1 MLDIGW
7 PEFALILVVALLV
20 IGPKD
25 LPKALYTVGKWV
37 RKARAVTGDFQRHID
52 TMVRDAELEDARK
65 GLQQASNFSI
75 KREIERSVDP
85 DGSLSKSLRSPNDPT
100 AGSSPVKQAA
110 VAGPAEN
117 VKPAAGQ
124 EPMGSKAAGPKAA
137 GTKATETKAG
147 PSAKSN
153 GSTATADPASVGPA
167 AESPSG
173 TRPTP
178 SKAKTAKPRRPASKK
193 AKPSATVPGDPA

>member
-7 PEFALILVVALLV
+7 PEFALVLVVALLV

-85 DGSLSKSLRSPNDPT
+85 DGSLSKSLRSPSDPT

-110 VAGPAEN
+110 VAGPTEN
-117 VKPAAGQ
+117 IEPAAGP
-124 EPMGSKAAGPKAA
+124 EP
-137 GTKATETKAG
+137 TETKATG
-147 PSAKSN
+147 AKSGASAKSN
-153 GSTATADPASVGPA
+153 GSTATADPTPVGPA
-167 AESPSG
+167 ARSKTG
-173 TRPTP
+173 TPPTP